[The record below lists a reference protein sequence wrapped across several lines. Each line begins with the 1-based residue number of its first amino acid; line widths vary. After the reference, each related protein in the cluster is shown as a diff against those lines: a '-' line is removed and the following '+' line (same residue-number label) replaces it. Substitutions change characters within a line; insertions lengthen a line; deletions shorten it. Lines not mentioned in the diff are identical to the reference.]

1 MRILATLL
9 VVGLVGTAFAAPD
22 TKLKPKPKK
31 VSKTSK
37 TSKTTK
43 ARSTAASARQLIN
56 TLKTRRLTLNFKKA
70 SLDDFIKFVRA
81 AVGINIVLQKAVIS
95 KEFDPDAVEISLRL
109 DNIRVLDALKLAF
122 EPLDLGM
129 IVKGNV
135 LFITTKKAARGKPV
149 LYIYDISTLIMKIRD
164 FPAPD
169 INIYPSGYEAPEPD
183 EPEIH
188 QAMESSDEV
197 AEMIRTFVAPDTWED
212 EGISMM
218 VFKRQIFIRQYPAV
232 QRQVARF
239 IRQLDGLR

>member
-1 MRILATLL
+1 MRTLATLL
-9 VVGLVGTAFAAPD
+9 IVGLVGTAVAAPD
-22 TKLKPKPKK
+22 TKIKPKPKK
-31 VSKTSK
+31 VK

-43 ARSTAASARQLIN
+43 ASKARSAAASARQLVN
-56 TLKTRRLTLNFKKA
+56 TLKTRRMTFRFEKA
-70 SLDDFIKFVRA
+70 SLDEFVKFVRA
-81 AVGINIVLQKAVIS
+81 SVGINIVVQKAVIS
-95 KEFDPDAVEISLRL
+95 KEFDPDVVEISLRL
-109 DNIRVLDALKLAF
+109 ENIRVLDAMKLAL
-122 EPLDLGM
+122 EPLDLAM

-135 LFITTKKAARGKPV
+135 LLITTKKAARGKPV
-149 LYIYDISTLIMKIRD
+149 LAIYDISTLIMPIRD

-169 INIYPSGYEAPEPD
+169 INIYPSGYEPPEPD

-188 QAMESSDEV
+188 QAMESSDEI